1 MKKFLELSS
10 WRTAL
15 GNLLP
20 SAHGHQGGSRIAAIG
35 SMLIVAFAFVGCD
48 DSSSASAEPND
59 EPGVESSSSAERGE
73 SSSSVI
79 PGRDP
84 ESSNSEKAKSSSD
97 TQSDA
102 KQSSSSEKSGK
113 SSCSTDDASSSSVK
127 SSSSSSVILSASEE
141 SSSSLAESSSSIDT
155 PLSSSSEETIDFRDE
170 SVYDSSSNTL
180 TDFRDGQTYRTVKIK
195 FVNSNYERDS
205 MVWMTEN
212 LNYAYVDVPYDYD
225 IFKVSENH
233 SDSSSWCYDN
243 DAANCA
249 KYGRLYT
256 WAAAMDSVGEWSSS
270 GKECGYTSACS
281 PTYPV
286 RGICPKG
293 WHLPDST
300 EWNTLIAAGALSF
313 VNLRTN
319 SGYRDYKEEYYHEGQ
334 LAYFWSSSE
343 YVSTEYTYNSQEAR
357 NFVISE
363 NNGESETFSR
373 GVLGGFYK
381 YVGNSVRCVKD

>member
-1 MKKFLELSS
+1 MKKVFVALS
-10 WRTAL
+10 L
-15 GNLLP
+15 
-20 SAHGHQGGSRIAAIG
+20 AAF
-35 SMLIVAFAFVGCD
+35 VFVGCGD
-48 DSSSASAEPND
+48 DSSSSGPNND
-59 EPGVESSSSAERGE
+59 EPVAELSSSVELDS
-73 SSSSVI
+73 SSSSVQKN
-79 PGRDP
+79 
-84 ESSNSEKAKSSSD
+84 SSSSIKAKSSS
-97 TQSDA
+97 SKEKKSA
-102 KQSSSSEKSGK
+102 EESSSSEKSESK
-113 SSCSTDDASSSSVK
+113 EKSSSSV
-127 SSSSSSVILSASEE
+127 AE
-141 SSSSLAESSSSIDT
+141 SSSSEASSSSIDT
-155 PLSSSSEETIDFRDE
+155 LLSSSSEVTIEFRDE

-180 TDFRDGQTYRTVKIK
+180 TDFRDGQTYRTVKIR
-195 FVNSNYERDS
+195 FVNSNFERDS
-205 MVWMTEN
+205 MVWMAEN

-256 WAAAMDSVGEWSSS
+256 WAAAMDSVGVWSIS
-270 GKECGYTSACS
+270 GKECGYTSACT

-300 EWNTLIAAGALSF
+300 EWNALIDAGALS
-313 VNLRTN
+313 VANLRTN
-319 SGYRDYKEEYYHEGQ
+319 SGYRTYDGEYYHEGN

-343 YVSTEYTYNSQEAR
+343 YVSTEYTYNYQEAR

-363 NNGESETFSR
+363 INGESETFSR
-373 GVLGGFYK
+373 GVLGGYNK

>member
-1 MKKFLELSS
+1 MKKFLDLSS
-10 WRTAL
+10 W
-15 GNLLP
+15 
-20 SAHGHQGGSRIAAIG
+20 SVAIG
-35 SMLIVAFAFVGCD
+35 SMLIMAFAFVGCD
-48 DSSSASAEPND
+48 DSSSASAGQND
-59 EPGVESSSSAERGE
+59 EPGVESSSSSSGKAGEPAEPAE
-73 SSSSVI
+73 VTSSST
-79 PGRDP
+79 
-84 ESSNSEKAKSSSD
+84 EKAKSSSSD
-97 TQSDA
+97 AQSDA
-102 KQSSSSEKSGK
+102 EQSSSSEKSGK

-155 PLSSSSEETIDFRDE
+155 PLSSSSEVTIEFRDE

-233 SDSSSWCYDN
+233 SDSISWCYDN

-300 EWNTLIAAGALSF
+300 EWNSLIAAGALSF

-319 SGYRDYKEEYYHEGQ
+319 SGYRDYKEEYYHEGS

-343 YVSTEYTYNSQEAR
+343 YISTEYTYNYQEAR

>member
-1 MKKFLELSS
+1 MRKFLVASMECAAGHPRLTRRGSIHLVL
-10 WRTAL
+10 AL
-15 GNLLP
+15 VLT
-20 SAHGHQGGSRIAAIG
+20 
-35 SMLIVAFAFVGCD
+35 FFFVGCD
-48 DSSSASAEPND
+48 DSSSASAGSND
-59 EPGVESSSSAERGE
+59 EPSVESSSSVERDLSSSDGKVTERLSSLGGDAEVT
-73 SSSSVI
+73 SSSS
-79 PGRDP
+79 G
-84 ESSNSEKAKSSSD
+84 KAKSSSSD

-102 KQSSSSEKSGK
+102 KQSSSSEKTGM
-113 SSCSTDDASSSSVK
+113 SSSSGNET
-127 SSSSSSVILSASEE
+127 SSSSGKL
-141 SSSSLAESSSSIDT
+141 ESSSSIDA
-155 PLSSSSEETIDFRDE
+155 PLSSSSEVTIEFRDE
-170 SVYDSSSNTL
+170 SVYDSSSNPL
-180 TDFRDGQTYRTVKIK
+180 TDLRDGQTYRTVKIR
-195 FVNSNYERDS
+195 FVNSNFERDS
-205 MVWMTEN
+205 MVWMAEN

-256 WAAAMDSVGEWSSS
+256 WAAAMDSVGVWSIS
-270 GKECGYTSACS
+270 GKECGYTSACT

-300 EWNTLIAAGALSF
+300 EWNALIDAGALS
-313 VNLRTN
+313 VANLRTN
-319 SGYRDYKEEYYHEGQ
+319 SGYRTYDGEYYHEGN

-343 YVSTEYTYNSQEAR
+343 YVSTEYTYNYQEAR

-363 NNGESETFSR
+363 INGESETFSR
-373 GVLGGFYK
+373 GVLGGYNK

>member
-1 MKKFLELSS
+1 MKKFLDLSS
-10 WRTAL
+10 W
-15 GNLLP
+15 
-20 SAHGHQGGSRIAAIG
+20 SRIAAIG
-35 SMLIVAFAFVGCD
+35 SMLIMAFAVVGCD
-48 DSSSASAEPND
+48 DSSSASAGPND
-59 EPGVESSSSAERGE
+59 EPGVESSSSSSGKAGEPAEPAE
-73 SSSSVI
+73 EASSS
-79 PGRDP
+79 
-84 ESSNSEKAKSSSD
+84 SEKAKSSS
-97 TQSDA
+97 S
-102 KQSSSSEKSGK
+102 KEEKESK
-113 SSCSTDDASSSSVK
+113 ASSSSVK

-155 PLSSSSEETIDFRDE
+155 PLSSSSEVTIEFRDE

-343 YVSTEYTYNSQEAR
+343 YVSTEYTYNYQEAR

-373 GVLGGFYK
+373 GVLGSYYK

>member
-1 MKKFLELSS
+1 MKKFLDLSS
-10 WRTAL
+10 W
-15 GNLLP
+15 
-20 SAHGHQGGSRIAAIG
+20 SRKAAIG
-35 SMLIVAFAFVGCD
+35 SMLIMAFAVVGCD
-48 DSSSASAEPND
+48 DSSSASTGSNE
-59 EPGVESSSSAERGE
+59 EPGVESSSSSSGKVTEPAEVT
-73 SSSSVI
+73 SSS
-79 PGRDP
+79 
-84 ESSNSEKAKSSSD
+84 SEKAKSSSSD
-97 TQSDA
+97 AQSDA
-102 KQSSSSEKSGK
+102 KQSSSSEKSGM

-155 PLSSSSEETIDFRDE
+155 PLSSSSEVTIEFRDE

-180 TDFRDGQTYRTVKIK
+180 TDFRDGQTYRTVKIR
-195 FVNSNYERDS
+195 FVNSNFQRDS
-205 MVWMTEN
+205 MVWMAEN

-256 WAAAMDSVGEWSSS
+256 WAAAMDSVGVWSIS
-270 GKECGYTSACS
+270 GKECGYTSACT

-300 EWNTLIAAGALSF
+300 EWNALIDAGALS
-313 VNLRTN
+313 VANLRTN
-319 SGYRDYKEEYYHEGQ
+319 SGYRTYDGEYYHEGN

-343 YVSTEYTYNSQEAR
+343 YVSTEYTYNYQEAR

-363 NNGESETFSR
+363 IELVPFLVENP
-373 GVLGGFYK
+373 VLQL
-381 YVGNSVRCVKD
+381 V